1 MKLKILAVLSAVMLF
16 AACSSSDTPE
26 FTQEGLQETLAVEW
40 QAYSKDKTNFGGGLA
55 MQILSPKGEYFIS
68 TSMGPDM
75 TNAHHFRTAS
85 CTKTFTA
92 AAIMLLH
99 ERGRLNIE
107 DKITDSIPGTNTP
120 YVPATPNFNVPNKD
134 QITIRMLLMHRAGV
148 FDVTNDKLPDRVP
161 DPYKKEVYPD
171 VILKQDPNHQFTL
184 DELIGVDAAYQLS
197 YPFVPGSD
205 YHYSNTGYSIL
216 GKIIE
221 RVSGK
226 AYGDFVKT
234 ELMVPNGLLH
244 SSLPADAF
252 DQGLPSPSVDGFVWD
267 GSALENA
274 TISNMSVNVAEGN
287 VITTPRDLV
296 RWCYRLLRGE
306 AGLNKTTVEMMK
318 SGMPSGGS
326 GTYGLGISYSP
337 QFGYGHSGA
346 HAGYLTLMFY
356 RPETDVTFVLF
367 SNVWNLSDGLTSIG
381 GQLTAMGEA
390 ANKVLVQMG
399 Y

>member
-1 MKLKILAVLSAVMLF
+1 MKRKMCAMLLAVMLL
-16 AACSSSDTPE
+16 AACGSSDTPE
-26 FTQEGLQETLAVEW
+26 FTQEGLQETLSAEW
-40 QAYSKDKTNFGGGLA
+40 RAYSKDKPNFVGGLA
-55 MQILSPKGEYFIS
+55 MQILSPKGEYFLS
-68 TSMGPDM
+68 TGMGQAM

-92 AAIMLLH
+92 AAIMLLQQ
-99 ERGRLNIE
+99 RGKLNVE
-107 DKITDSIPGTNTP
+107 DRIVDNIPGTDTP
-120 YVPATPNFNVPNKD
+120 YVPTTADFNIPNKD
-134 QITIRMLLMHRAGV
+134 RITIRMLLMHRAGV
-148 FDVTNDKLPDRVP
+148 FDVTNDELPDRVP
-161 DPYKKEVYPD
+161 DPYKKKVYPD

-197 YPFVPGSD
+197 YPFVPGRD

-234 ELMVPNGLLH
+234 ELMVPNGLLN

-252 DQGLPSPSVDGFVWD
+252 DQGLPSPFVDGFVWD

-274 TISNMSVNVAEGN
+274 TISNMSVNIAEGN

-306 AGLNKTTVEMMK
+306 GGLSKTTVEMMK

-337 QFGYGHSGA
+337 QLSYGHSGA

-356 RPETDVTFVLF
+356 RPESDVTFVVF

-381 GQLTAMGEA
+381 GQLTAMAEA
-390 ANKVLVQMG
+390 ANKVLAQMG